1 MKLVI
6 ITGEESGDILGASLM
21 SALKK
26 IYMNPI
32 DLYGIGGKELE
43 KHNIKKFYNI
53 SEINVMGLIEVIPK
67 VFKIKKIISTTVERI
82 LKINPDLVITV
93 DSPDFNLRIASK
105 LKYKNPEIKIIQYV
119 APSVWNWRPK
129 RIEIVKKSID
139 HLLTILPFEKRIFDK
154 KSIPT
159 TFVGHPITQIDL
171 SKFNEVKPEE
181 IDKSITKPIFLILPG
196 SRLSEVKKLL
206 PIFIDSINN
215 LAFSN
220 MFDFILPTTESMKS
234 VVKSII
240 SSKTLNFN
248 LIIFNDEEKKYK
260 SFSLA
265 NYALIASGTVGLE
278 LSYFNVIYISA
289 YKFNLI
295 TYSLLKFLV
304 KSKFG
309 NLINIIQGKM
319 VIPELIQKNCNS
331 KKINSE
337 LEKLIKN
344 DDYQKSIKDNVSLAL
359 EKLSLNELSSMVA
372 AKTVLKVLHNER

>member
-248 LIIFNDEEKKYK
+248 LIIFKDEEKKYK

-372 AKTVLKVLHNER
+372 AKTVLKVLQNER

>member
-1 MKLVI
+1 
-6 ITGEESGDILGASLM
+6 M

-119 APSVWNWRPK
+119 APSVWNWRSK
-129 RIEIVKKSID
+129 RIEIVKKNID

-171 SKFNEVKPEE
+171 S
-181 IDKSITKPIFLILPG
+181 LIH
-196 SRLSEVKKLL
+196 
-206 PIFIDSINN
+206 I
-215 LAFSN
+215 
-220 MFDFILPTTESMKS
+220 
-234 VVKSII
+234 
-240 SSKTLNFN
+240 
-248 LIIFNDEEKKYK
+248 
-260 SFSLA
+260 
-265 NYALIASGTVGLE
+265 
-278 LSYFNVIYISA
+278 
-289 YKFNLI
+289 
-295 TYSLLKFLV
+295 
-304 KSKFG
+304 
-309 NLINIIQGKM
+309 
-319 VIPELIQKNCNS
+319 
-331 KKINSE
+331 
-337 LEKLIKN
+337 
-344 DDYQKSIKDNVSLAL
+344 
-359 EKLSLNELSSMVA
+359 
-372 AKTVLKVLHNER
+372 